1 MTDAKQMK
9 QLTAEQLS
17 EVLKLTAQ
25 SDTVELKL
33 TVPEAQRRSTLN
45 ALQIDPLDA
54 QIRQVVFFD
63 TPDLE
68 LDRHGV
74 VVRARRVQGVGDDS
88 VVKLRPVVPSEL
100 PSELRMD
107 KSFGVEVDAMPGGF
121 VCSASFKGKLGTVDV
136 KEVLAGDRPI
146 RKLFS
151 KGQRA
156 FFTQHAPK
164 GVELDAL
171 TALGPI
177 NVFKLKFV
185 PAGFGRKMVGEM
197 WFYPDGTRIIE
208 LSTKCLPGEAFQVAA
223 EARAFLSDRG
233 VDLAGEQQTKTRTA
247 LEFFSAELQEGTE
260 EPAVAT

>member
-1 MTDAKQMK
+1 MSDTKQMK

-17 EVLKLTAQ
+17 EVLKLASQ

-33 TVPEAQRRSTLN
+33 TVPEAQRRSTLD

-68 LDRHGV
+68 LNRHGV

-100 PSELRMD
+100 PSELRRD

-121 VCSASFKGKLGTVDV
+121 VCSASFKGKLGAVDV

-146 RKLFS
+146 RQLFS
-151 KGQRA
+151 KGQRT
-156 FFTQHAPK
+156 FFAQHAPE
-164 GVELDAL
+164 GLELDGL
-171 TALGPI
+171 SALGPI
-177 NVFKLKFV
+177 NVFKVKFA
-185 PAGFGRKMVGEM
+185 PEGLRRKMVGEM
-197 WFYPDGTRIIE
+197 WFYPDGSRIVE

-223 EARAFLSDRG
+223 ETRAFLSDRG

-247 LEFFSAELQEGTE
+247 LEFFSAELKSQTE
-260 EPAVAT
+260 EAAAAG